1 MSCVKGMIIIF
12 FLFFCHFLASF
23 LNLSFT
29 AGTIR
34 GKVKSFLHE
43 LPLCGR
49 DLKGDG
55 NCRAEGM
62 TSGVLNMS
70 LLL

>member
-12 FLFFCHFLASF
+12 SFFCHFLASIQ
-23 LNLSFT
+23 NLSFT

-43 LPLCGR
+43 FPLCGR
-49 DLKGDG
+49 DFKEDG
-55 NCRAEGM
+55 NCLAEGM
-62 TSGVLNMS
+62 SSGVLNMS
-70 LLL
+70 LLF